1 MDMPKHLAEALV
13 DGQTYAD
20 FEKLHA
26 VFTELRTSAPVALAK
41 PDGIEPFWFI
51 SKFDDLQFVEKDNSL
66 FHAGDKSTIMIT
78 EEELKI
84 VMEETGGP
92 NRFITL
98 VQMDGEKH
106 AAYRELTQ
114 SWFGPR
120 SLRELEPRIR
130 ERTKDAVASML
141 AKDNACDFATDIALY
156 YPLRVI
162 MDILGVEN
170 EAEDMM
176 LRLTQEVFGA
186 TDPEANATGREYTS
200 IEERMAAMNS
210 VIMESMAYFTALTES
225 RRKEPKNDL
234 ASVFANGKIN
244 GEPLGDIETYGYYAI
259 TATAGHDTTSNST
272 TAGMWALC
280 QNPDLLAQ
288 LKEDP
293 SLIPA
298 FVEESIRWE
307 SPVKHFMRTPV
318 RDVQIRGVDIKAN
331 DWMMINFACASRDEE
346 IYENPFEFD
355 IHRKPN
361 RHMALGYG
369 AHVCLGQH
377 LARMEMRMFWEEL
390 LPHLTHVEMAG
401 PIKRVAANFVSGP
414 HSLPINFKTQ

>member
-1 MDMPKHLAEALV
+1 MEMPKHLAEALV

-26 VFTELRTSAPVALAK
+26 VFAELRTTAPVALAK

-51 SKFDDLQFVEKDNSL
+51 SKFDDVQFVEKDNAL
-66 FHAGDKSTIMIT
+66 FHAGDKSTVMIT
-78 EEELKI
+78 QEEQEI
-84 VMEETGGP
+84 VMRETGGA

-98 VQMDGEKH
+98 VHMDGEKH

-130 ERTKDAVASML
+130 ERAKNAVETML
-141 AKDNACDFATDIALY
+141 AMGTACDFARDVALY

-170 EAEDMM
+170 DDEDLM
-176 LRLTQEVFGA
+176 LRLTQEVFGS
-186 TDPEANATGREYTS
+186 TDPEANATGRDYATT
-200 IEERMAAMNS
+200 EERMAAMND
-210 VIMESMAYFTALTES
+210 VVMESLAYFSALTES
-225 RRKEPKNDL
+225 RRKDPKNDL
-234 ASVFANGKIN
+234 ATLFANGKVN
-244 GEPLGDIETYGYYAI
+244 GAPLGDIETYGYYVI

-272 TAGMWALC
+272 SAGMWALC
-280 QNPDLLAQ
+280 QQPELLAQ
-288 LKEDP
+288 LQQDP
-293 SLIPA
+293 SLISP

-318 RDVQIRGVDIKAN
+318 RDVQMRGVDIKAH
-331 DWMMINFACASRDEE
+331 DWMMVNFASASRDED
-346 IYENPFEFD
+346 IYDNPFEFD
-355 IHRKPN
+355 INRKPN

-369 AHVCLGQH
+369 PHVCLGQH
-377 LARMEMRMFWEEL
+377 LARMEMRIFWEEL
-390 LPHLTHVEMAG
+390 LPHLTHVEMTG

-414 HSLPINFKTQ
+414 HSLPISFQTQ